1 MIFIAG
7 GTGFVGS
14 SLIEEL
20 QREGI
25 PLRCLVR
32 TPEKGLRLKERG
44 IEFHAG
50 DITDRESLRGALKGV
65 DTVIHLVGIMEGRP
79 EDFKKVHVEGTKNLL
94 DEALSSGIKTFF
106 YQSALGASIK
116 GDTPYEK
123 TKAMAEE
130 LVKASGIPYI
140 IFRPSLLIGKIDG
153 FTKRLME
160 VIKSLP
166 VIPVPGDGNSRF
178 QPLFID
184 DWIKAFR
191 IAVIERKERN
201 RLYELGGPE
210 HLTYNEII
218 KTMSSQM
225 GVNKPVIHIPIWILK
240 AGLPAGRL
248 IKSITGLDIPLP
260 TIDQLKLLK
269 KDNITLPDVIKKEF
283 GFEPRRYRD
292 YISEVLQNSRPISDA
307 SNSLGH

>member
-14 SLIEEL
+14 SLINEL
-20 QREGI
+20 RREKI
-25 PLRCLVR
+25 PIRCLVR
-32 TPEKGLRLKERG
+32 TPEKGIRLKERG
-44 IEFHAG
+44 IEFHTG
-50 DITDRESLRGALKGV
+50 DITDRESLRGALSGV
-65 DTVIHLVGIMEGRP
+65 DAVIHLVGIIEGRP

-94 DEALSSGIKTFF
+94 DEALRAGIKTFF

-166 VIPVPGDGNSRF
+166 IIPIPGMGNTRY

-184 DWIKAFR
+184 DWLKAFR

-201 RLYELGGPE
+201 RVYELGGPE

-218 KTMSSQM
+218 KTMMEAM
-225 GVNKPVIHIPIWILK
+225 GVNKPVIHIPIWMLRT
-240 AGLPAGRL
+240 GLPIGRL
-248 IKSITGLDIPLP
+248 IKNITGLDIPLP

-269 KDNITLPDVIKKEF
+269 KDNITEQDMIKKEF

-292 YISEVLQNSRPISDA
+292 YIKEVLN
-307 SNSLGH
+307 

>member
-14 SLIEEL
+14 YLIEEL
-20 QREGI
+20 HNEGVS
-25 PLRCLVR
+25 LKCLVR
-32 TPEKGLRLKERG
+32 TPEKGLRLKGRG

-50 DITDRESLRGALKGV
+50 DITDRESLQGALKGV
-65 DTVIHLVGIMEGRP
+65 DTVVHLVGIMEGSP

-94 DEALSSGIKTFF
+94 EVALSSGIKTFF

-116 GDTPYEK
+116 GDTSYEK

-140 IFRPSLLIGKIDG
+140 IFRPSLIIGKIDG

-166 VIPVPGDGNSRF
+166 VVPVPGKGNSRF

-184 DWIKAFR
+184 DWIKAFK

-210 HLTYNEII
+210 HLEYNEII
-218 KTMSSQM
+218 KTMMEAM
-225 GVNKPVIHIPIWILK
+225 GVNKPLIHIPIWMLRT
-240 AGLPAGRL
+240 GLPVGRL
-248 IKSITGLDIPLP
+248 IKNITGLNIPLP

-269 KDNITLPDVIKKEF
+269 KDNITLPDAIKKDF

-292 YISEVLQNSRPISDA
+292 YISEVITDVEV
-307 SNSLGH
+307 